1 MIKLRTILLQS
12 NIYRVTIVG
21 VIIYALIVTLLP
33 KYESVYKGS
42 EVDFLCSIDNYKIEE
57 DKMKLELVCK
67 EKLVGSYYFKND
79 EYKFFKKKVN
89 IGSSVIVKGKLVSPK
104 NNTVP
109 YLFNY
114 KKYLYNKRVYYT
126 LKIDNIKILNENSN
140 PFIKLKNRVIK
151 HVNSYKDS
159 TYLYAFILGKTELI
173 SDEVLTSYRE
183 NGISHLFALS
193 GLHVS
198 IFSSILLFILKK
210 LRFKE
215 ILNYVL
221 IFIFLLLFS
230 FITGFS
236 PSILRATLL
245 LFLLS
250 INKVFYLNIRT
261 LDILYLV
268 FIILVIINPFIIYN
282 LSFILSFTAAFFL
295 IFSSDLLKGKN
306 YFVSL
311 FKVSLLSYFAS
322 LPLSIYYFGYTN
334 LLGTILNLVFVPLV
348 SFVVFPL
355 TLLTFIISKFY
366 SILNITTNLL
376 ESLSLLFNK
385 FKIIIYFPSINL
397 IFVFIYL
404 SILMLYIKFKKKI
417 CLYLIIV
424 LLIFFKIRPYMD
436 NNTYIYYIDVGQ
448 GDSILVVTPHLNKTI
463 LIDTGGIVSF
473 NENYKSNIV
482 KNKTIPFFRRIGI
495 NKVDYL
501 FLTHGDYDHAGEAN
515 ELLSNFCV
523 KKVFINKGNIN
534 NIEKKIN
541 NKEVLRL
548 KNFVIDNIKVNS
560 LNNNVFNNENDDSTI
575 LLFNIYDYK
584 FLFMGDASIKTEE
597 YLLNNYILP
606 NVDILKVGHHGSYTS
621 TSTDFINVIKPKYSV
636 ISVGENN
643 MYKHPNKNVLDIL
656 DNTKLF
662 RTDVDGTIEVKISKK
677 GYKIKTYV
685 P

>member
-42 EVDFLCSIDNYKIEE
+42 EEDFLCSIDNYKIEE
-57 DKMKLELVCK
+57 DKMNLELVCK

-79 EYKFFKKKVN
+79 EYNFFKEKVN

-126 LKIDNIKILNENSN
+126 LKIDNIKILKENSN

-198 IFSSILLFILKK
+198 IFSSILLFMLKK

-245 LFLLS
+245 FFLLS

-385 FKIIIYFPSINL
+385 FKIIIYFPRINL

-495 NKVDYL
+495 NRVDYL

-643 MYKHPNKNVLDIL
+643 MYKHPNKSVLDIL

-677 GYKIKTYV
+677 GYKVRTYV

>member
-42 EVDFLCSIDNYKIEE
+42 EEDFLCSIDNYKIEE

-79 EYKFFKKKVN
+79 EYKFFKEKVN

-126 LKIDNIKILNENSN
+126 LKIDNIKILKENSN

-245 LFLLS
+245 FFLLG

-385 FKIIIYFPSINL
+385 FKIIIYFPRINL

-541 NKEVLRL
+541 NKEVLML

-643 MYKHPNKNVLDIL
+643 MYKHPNKSVLDIL
-656 DNTKLF
+656 DNTKLL

>member
-42 EVDFLCSIDNYKIEE
+42 EEDFLCSIDNYKIEE
-57 DKMKLELVCK
+57 DKMNLELACK

-79 EYKFFKKKVN
+79 EYKFFKEKVN

-126 LKIDNIKILNENSN
+126 LKIDSIKILNENSN

-245 LFLLS
+245 FFLLG

-385 FKIIIYFPSINL
+385 FKIIIYFPRINL

-495 NKVDYL
+495 NRVDYL

-643 MYKHPNKNVLDIL
+643 MYKHPNKSVLDIL

-662 RTDVDGTIEVKISKK
+662 RTDVDGTIEVKISKRR
-677 GYKIKTYV
+677 YKIKTYV

>member
-42 EVDFLCSIDNYKIEE
+42 EEDFLCSIDNYKIEE

-79 EYKFFKKKVN
+79 EYKFFKEKVN
-89 IGSSVIVKGKLVSPK
+89 IGNMVIVKGKLVSLK

-126 LKIDNIKILNENSN
+126 LKIDSIKILNINNN

-215 ILNYVL
+215 ILNYVI

-236 PSILRATLL
+236 PSISRATLL
-245 LFLLS
+245 FFLLG

-295 IFSSDLLKGKN
+295 IFSSDLLKGGN

-355 TLLTFIISKFY
+355 TFLTFIISKFY

-385 FKIIIYFPSINL
+385 FKIIIYFPRMNL

-436 NNTYIYYIDVGQ
+436 SNTYIYYIDVGQ
-448 GDSILVVTPHLNKTI
+448 GDSILVLTPHLNKII

-643 MYKHPNKNVLDIL
+643 MYKHPNKSVLDIL

>member
-42 EVDFLCSIDNYKIEE
+42 EEDFLCSIDNYKIEE
-57 DKMKLELVCK
+57 DKMKLELICK
-67 EKLVGSYYFKND
+67 EKLVGSYYFKDD
-79 EYKFFKKKVN
+79 EYKFFKEKVN
-89 IGSSVIVKGKLVSPK
+89 IGSSVSIKGKLVSPK

-126 LKIDNIKILNENSN
+126 LKIDNIKILKENSN

-245 LFLLS
+245 FFLLG

-385 FKIIIYFPSINL
+385 FKIIIYFPRINL

-463 LIDTGGIVSF
+463 LIDTGGMVSF
-473 NENYKSNIV
+473 NKNYKSNIV

-541 NKEVLRL
+541 NKEVLTL

-560 LNNNVFNNENDDSTI
+560 LNNNVFNNENDDSTV

-643 MYKHPNKNVLDIL
+643 MYKHPNKSVLDIL

>member
-33 KYESVYKGS
+33 KYESVYKGN
-42 EVDFLCSIDNYKIEE
+42 EEDFLCSIDNYKIEE
-57 DKMKLELVCK
+57 DKLNLELVCK

-79 EYKFFKKKVN
+79 EYKFFKEKVN
-89 IGSSVIVKGKLVSPK
+89 IGNRVIVKGKLVSPK

-114 KKYLYNKRVYYT
+114 KRYVYNKRVYYT
-126 LKIDNIKILNENSN
+126 LKIDNIKILKENSN

-245 LFLLS
+245 FFLLG

-295 IFSSDLLKGKN
+295 IFSSDLLKGGN

-385 FKIIIYFPSINL
+385 FKIIIYFPRMNL

-424 LLIFFKIRPYMD
+424 LLIFFKIRRYMD

-448 GDSILVVTPHLNKTI
+448 GDSILVMTPHLNKTI

-515 ELLSNFCV
+515 ELLNNFCV

-541 NKEVLRL
+541 NKEVLTL

-643 MYKHPNKNVLDIL
+643 MYKHPNKSVLDIL

>member
-42 EVDFLCSIDNYKIEE
+42 EEDFLCSIDNYKIEE

-79 EYKFFKKKVN
+79 EYNFFKEKVN
-89 IGSSVIVKGKLVSPK
+89 IGNSVIVKGKLVSPK

-114 KKYLYNKRVYYT
+114 KNYLYNKRVYYT
-126 LKIDNIKILNENSN
+126 LKIDSIKILNENSN

-215 ILNYVL
+215 ILNYVI

-245 LFLLS
+245 FFLLG

-385 FKIIIYFPSINL
+385 FKIIIYFPRINL

-424 LLIFFKIRPYMD
+424 LLIFFKIRRYMD

-473 NENYKSNIV
+473 NKNYKSNIV

-541 NKEVLRL
+541 NKEVLTL

-643 MYKHPNKNVLDIL
+643 MYKHPNKSVLDIL

-677 GYKIKTYV
+677 GYKVKTYV

>member
-42 EVDFLCSIDNYKIEE
+42 EEDFLCSIDNYKIEE

-79 EYKFFKKKVN
+79 EYKFFKEKVN

-126 LKIDNIKILNENSN
+126 LKIDSIKILNENSN

-215 ILNYVL
+215 ILNYIL

-245 LFLLS
+245 FFLLG

-385 FKIIIYFPSINL
+385 FKIIIYFPRINL

-448 GDSILVVTPHLNKTI
+448 GDSILVVTPHLKKTI

-501 FLTHGDYDHAGEAN
+501 FLTHGDYDHAGEAS

-541 NKEVLRL
+541 NKEVLTL

-643 MYKHPNKNVLDIL
+643 MYKHPNKSVLDIL

-677 GYKIKTYV
+677 RYKIKTYV

>member
-42 EVDFLCSIDNYKIEE
+42 EEDFLCSIDNYKIEE
-57 DKMKLELVCK
+57 DKMNLELACK

-245 LFLLS
+245 FFLLS

-385 FKIIIYFPSINL
+385 FKIIIYFPRINL

-541 NKEVLRL
+541 NKEVLTL

-643 MYKHPNKNVLDIL
+643 MYKHPNKSVLDIL

-677 GYKIKTYV
+677 RYKIKTYV

>member
-140 PFIKLKNRVIK
+140 PFIKLKNRVII

-245 LFLLS
+245 FFLLS

-584 FLFMGDASIKTEE
+584 F
-597 YLLNNYILP
+597 
-606 NVDILKVGHHGSYTS
+606 
-621 TSTDFINVIKPKYSV
+621 FIY
-636 ISVGENN
+636 G
-643 MYKHPNKNVLDIL
+643 
-656 DNTKLF
+656 
-662 RTDVDGTIEVKISKK
+662 RC
-677 GYKIKTYV
+677 
-685 P
+685 

>member
-42 EVDFLCSIDNYKIEE
+42 EEDFLCSIDNYKIEE
-57 DKMKLELVCK
+57 NKMNLELVCK

-79 EYKFFKKKVN
+79 EYKFFKEKVN

-126 LKIDNIKILNENSN
+126 LKIDNIKILKENSN

-245 LFLLS
+245 FFLLG

-385 FKIIIYFPSINL
+385 FKIIIYFPRINL

-448 GDSILVVTPHLNKTI
+448 GDSILVVTQHLNKTI

-643 MYKHPNKNVLDIL
+643 MYKHPNKSVLDIL

-677 GYKIKTYV
+677 RYKIKTYV

>member
-42 EVDFLCSIDNYKIEE
+42 EEDFLCSIDNYKIEE

-67 EKLVGSYYFKND
+67 EKLVGSYYFEND
-79 EYKFFKKKVN
+79 EYKFFKEKVN
-89 IGSSVIVKGKLVSPK
+89 IGSSVSIKGKLVSPK

-126 LKIDNIKILNENSN
+126 LKIDSIKILNENSN
-140 PFIKLKNRVIK
+140 SFIKLKNRVIK

-215 ILNYVL
+215 ILNYVI

-245 LFLLS
+245 FFLLG
-250 INKVFYLNIRT
+250 INKMFYLNIRT

-348 SFVVFPL
+348 SFVAFPL

-385 FKIIIYFPSINL
+385 FKIIIYFPRINL

-404 SILMLYIKFKKKI
+404 NILMLYIKFKKKI

-473 NENYKSNIV
+473 NENYKSNYV

-541 NKEVLRL
+541 NKEVLML

-560 LNNNVFNNENDDSTI
+560 LNNNVFNNENDNSTV

-643 MYKHPNKNVLDIL
+643 MYKHPNKSVLDIL

-677 GYKIKTYV
+677 GYKVKTYV

>member
-42 EVDFLCSIDNYKIEE
+42 EEDFLCSIDNYKIEE

-67 EKLVGSYYFKND
+67 EKLVGSYYFEND
-79 EYKFFKKKVN
+79 EYKFFKEKVN
-89 IGSSVIVKGKLVSPK
+89 IGSSVRVKGKLVSPK

-126 LKIDNIKILNENSN
+126 LKIDSIKILNINSN

-245 LFLLS
+245 FFLLGV
-250 INKVFYLNIRT
+250 NKVFYLNIRT

-385 FKIIIYFPSINL
+385 FKIIIYFPRINL

-473 NENYKSNIV
+473 NKNYKSNIV

-515 ELLSNFCV
+515 ELLNNFCV

-541 NKEVLRL
+541 NKEVLTL

-643 MYKHPNKNVLDIL
+643 MYKHPNKSVLDIL

-677 GYKIKTYV
+677 GYKVKTYV

>member
-42 EVDFLCSIDNYKIEE
+42 EEDFLCSIDNYKIEE

-89 IGSSVIVKGKLVSPK
+89 IGNRVIVKGKLVSPK

-126 LKIDNIKILNENSN
+126 LKIDSIKILNENSN

-245 LFLLS
+245 FFLLS

-385 FKIIIYFPSINL
+385 FKIIIYFPRINL

-448 GDSILVVTPHLNKTI
+448 GDSILVVTPHLKKTI

-501 FLTHGDYDHAGEAN
+501 FLTHGDYDHAGEAS

-541 NKEVLRL
+541 NKEVLTL

-643 MYKHPNKNVLDIL
+643 MYKHPNKSVLDIL

-662 RTDVDGTIEVKISKK
+662 RTDMDGTIEVKISKK

>member
-42 EVDFLCSIDNYKIEE
+42 EEDFLCSIDNYKIEE

-126 LKIDNIKILNENSN
+126 LKIDSIKILNENSN

-159 TYLYAFILGKTELI
+159 TYLYAFILGKAELI

-245 LFLLS
+245 FFLLS

-385 FKIIIYFPSINL
+385 FKIIIYFPRINL

-448 GDSILVVTPHLNKTI
+448 GDSILVVTPHLKKTI

-501 FLTHGDYDHAGEAN
+501 FLTHGDYDHAGEAS

-541 NKEVLRL
+541 NKEVLTL

-643 MYKHPNKNVLDIL
+643 MYKHPNKSVLDIL

-677 GYKIKTYV
+677 RYKIKTYV

>member
-42 EVDFLCSIDNYKIEE
+42 EEDFLCSIDNYKIEE

-67 EKLVGSYYFKND
+67 EKLVGSYYFKDD

-89 IGSSVIVKGKLVSPK
+89 IGSSVSIKGKLVSPK

-126 LKIDNIKILNENSN
+126 LKIDSIKILNENSN

-245 LFLLS
+245 FFLLG

-355 TLLTFIISKFY
+355 TLITFIISKFY

-448 GDSILVVTPHLNKTI
+448 GDSILVVTPHLNKII

-560 LNNNVFNNENDDSTI
+560 LNNNVFNNENDNSTV

-643 MYKHPNKNVLDIL
+643 MYKHPNKSVLDIL

>member
-42 EVDFLCSIDNYKIEE
+42 EEDFLCSIDNYKIEE
-57 DKMKLELVCK
+57 NKMKLDLVCK

-245 LFLLS
+245 FFLLS

-584 FLFMGDASIKTEE
+584 F
-597 YLLNNYILP
+597 
-606 NVDILKVGHHGSYTS
+606 
-621 TSTDFINVIKPKYSV
+621 FIY
-636 ISVGENN
+636 G
-643 MYKHPNKNVLDIL
+643 
-656 DNTKLF
+656 
-662 RTDVDGTIEVKISKK
+662 RC
-677 GYKIKTYV
+677 
-685 P
+685 

>member
-42 EVDFLCSIDNYKIEE
+42 EEDFLCSIDNYKIEE
-57 DKMKLELVCK
+57 DKMNLELACK

-126 LKIDNIKILNENSN
+126 LKIDSIKILNENSN

-236 PSILRATLL
+236 PSILRAILL
-245 LFLLS
+245 FFLLS

-348 SFVVFPL
+348 SFVAFPL

-385 FKIIIYFPSINL
+385 FKIIIYFPRINL

-643 MYKHPNKNVLDIL
+643 MYKHPNKSVLDIL

>member
-42 EVDFLCSIDNYKIEE
+42 EEDFLCSIDNYKIEE
-57 DKMKLELVCK
+57 DKMNLELVCK
-67 EKLVGSYYFKND
+67 EKLVSSYFFKND
-79 EYKFFKKKVN
+79 EYKFFKEKVN

-126 LKIDNIKILNENSN
+126 LKIDNIKILKENSN

-245 LFLLS
+245 FFLLG

-261 LDILYLV
+261 LDILYLI

-322 LPLSIYYFGYTN
+322 LPLSIYYFRYTN

-385 FKIIIYFPSINL
+385 FKIIIYFPRINL

-541 NKEVLRL
+541 NKEVLML

-560 LNNNVFNNENDDSTI
+560 LNNNVFNNENDNSTV

-643 MYKHPNKNVLDIL
+643 IYKHPNKSVLDIL

>member
-42 EVDFLCSIDNYKIEE
+42 EEDFLCSIDNYKIEE

-67 EKLVGSYYFKND
+67 EKLVGSYYFEND
-79 EYKFFKKKVN
+79 EYKFFKEKVN
-89 IGSSVIVKGKLVSPK
+89 IGSSVRVKGKLASPK

-126 LKIDNIKILNENSN
+126 LKIDNIKILKENSN

-245 LFLLS
+245 FFLLS

-385 FKIIIYFPSINL
+385 FKIIIYFPRINL

-436 NNTYIYYIDVGQ
+436 SNTYIYYIDVGQ
-448 GDSILVVTPHLNKTI
+448 GDSILVLTPHLNKII

-643 MYKHPNKNVLDIL
+643 MYKHPNKSVLDIL

>member
-42 EVDFLCSIDNYKIEE
+42 EEDFLCSIDNYKIEE

-79 EYKFFKKKVN
+79 EYNFFKEKVN

-126 LKIDNIKILNENSN
+126 LKIDSIKILNENSN

-215 ILNYVL
+215 ILNYVI

-245 LFLLS
+245 FFLLG

-355 TLLTFIISKFY
+355 TFLTFIISKFY

-385 FKIIIYFPSINL
+385 FKIIIYFPRMNL

-424 LLIFFKIRPYMD
+424 LLIFFKIRRYMD

-448 GDSILVVTPHLNKTI
+448 GDSILVMTPHLNKTI

-515 ELLSNFCV
+515 ELLNNFCV

-541 NKEVLRL
+541 NKEVLTL

-643 MYKHPNKNVLDIL
+643 MYKHPNKSVLDIL

>member
-42 EVDFLCSIDNYKIEE
+42 EEDFLCSIDNYKIEE

-79 EYKFFKKKVN
+79 EYKFFKEKVN

-126 LKIDNIKILNENSN
+126 LKIDNIKILKENSN

-245 LFLLS
+245 FFLLGV
-250 INKVFYLNIRT
+250 NKVFYLNIRT

-282 LSFILSFTAAFFL
+282 LSFILSFTVAFFL

-376 ESLSLLFNK
+376 EGLSLLFNK
-385 FKIIIYFPSINL
+385 FKIIIYFPKIYL

-436 NNTYIYYIDVGQ
+436 SNTYIYYIDVGQ
-448 GDSILVVTPHLNKTI
+448 GDSILVLTPHLNKII

-643 MYKHPNKNVLDIL
+643 MYKHPNKSVLDIL

>member
-42 EVDFLCSIDNYKIEE
+42 EEDFLCSIDNYKIEE
-57 DKMKLELVCK
+57 DKVKLELVCK

-79 EYKFFKKKVN
+79 EYKFFKEKVN

-126 LKIDNIKILNENSN
+126 LKINSIKILNENSN

-245 LFLLS
+245 FFLLS

-385 FKIIIYFPSINL
+385 FKIIIYFPRINL

-643 MYKHPNKNVLDIL
+643 MYKHPNKSVLDIL

>member
-42 EVDFLCSIDNYKIEE
+42 EEDFLCSIDNYKIEE

-126 LKIDNIKILNENSN
+126 LKIDSIKILNENSN

-245 LFLLS
+245 FFLLS

-385 FKIIIYFPSINL
+385 FKIIIYFPRINL

-448 GDSILVVTPHLNKTI
+448 GDSILVVTPHLKKTI

-501 FLTHGDYDHAGEAN
+501 FLTHGDYDHAGEAS

-541 NKEVLRL
+541 NKEVLTL

-584 FLFMGDASIKTEE
+584 FLFMGDDSIKTEE

-643 MYKHPNKNVLDIL
+643 MYKHPNKSVLDIL

-677 GYKIKTYV
+677 RYKIKTYV

>member
-42 EVDFLCSIDNYKIEE
+42 EEDFLCSIDNYKIEE

-79 EYKFFKKKVN
+79 EYKFFKEKVN

-126 LKIDNIKILNENSN
+126 LKIDNIKILKENSN

-245 LFLLS
+245 FFLLG

-306 YFVSL
+306 YFISL

-322 LPLSIYYFGYTN
+322 LPLSIYYFEYTN

-385 FKIIIYFPSINL
+385 FKIIIYFPRINL

-473 NENYKSNIV
+473 NENYKSNII

-643 MYKHPNKNVLDIL
+643 MYKHPNKSVLDIL

>member
-140 PFIKLKNRVIK
+140 PFIKLKNRVII

-245 LFLLS
+245 FFLLS

-385 FKIIIYFPSINL
+385 FKIIIYFPRINL

-643 MYKHPNKNVLDIL
+643 MYKHPNKSVLDIL

>member
-42 EVDFLCSIDNYKIEE
+42 EEDFLCSIDNYKIEE

-126 LKIDNIKILNENSN
+126 LKIDSIKILNENSN

-245 LFLLS
+245 FFLLS

-282 LSFILSFTAAFFL
+282 LNFILSFTAAFFL

-385 FKIIIYFPSINL
+385 FKIIIYFPRINL

-436 NNTYIYYIDVGQ
+436 NNTYIYYLDVGQ

-501 FLTHGDYDHAGEAN
+501 FLTHGDYDNAGEAN

-643 MYKHPNKNVLDIL
+643 MYKHPNKSVLDIL

>member
-42 EVDFLCSIDNYKIEE
+42 EEDFLCSIDNYKIEE
-57 DKMKLELVCK
+57 DKMNLELVCK

-79 EYKFFKKKVN
+79 EYKFFKEKVN

-126 LKIDNIKILNENSN
+126 LKIDNIKILKENSN

-151 HVNSYKDS
+151 HVNSYKES

-245 LFLLS
+245 FFLLS

-385 FKIIIYFPSINL
+385 FKIIIYFPRINL

-436 NNTYIYYIDVGQ
+436 NNTYIYYLDVGQ
-448 GDSILVVTPHLNKTI
+448 GDSILVVTQHLNKTI

-643 MYKHPNKNVLDIL
+643 MYKHPNKSVLDIL

-677 GYKIKTYV
+677 RYKIKTYV

>member
-42 EVDFLCSIDNYKIEE
+42 EEDFLCSIDNYKIEE

-89 IGSSVIVKGKLVSPK
+89 IGNRVIVKGKLVSPK

-126 LKIDNIKILNENSN
+126 LKIDSIKILNENSN

-245 LFLLS
+245 FFLLS

-385 FKIIIYFPSINL
+385 FKIIIYFPRINL

-436 NNTYIYYIDVGQ
+436 NNTYIYYLDVGQ

-643 MYKHPNKNVLDIL
+643 MYKHPNKSVLDIL

-677 GYKIKTYV
+677 RYKIKTYV

>member
-42 EVDFLCSIDNYKIEE
+42 EEDFLCSIDNYKIEE

-79 EYKFFKKKVN
+79 EYNFFKEKVN
-89 IGSSVIVKGKLVSPK
+89 IGSSAIVKGKLVSPK

-126 LKIDNIKILNENSN
+126 LKIDSIKILKENSN

-245 LFLLS
+245 FFLLG

-306 YFVSL
+306 YFISL

-376 ESLSLLFNK
+376 EGLSLLFNK
-385 FKIIIYFPSINL
+385 FKIIIYFPKIYL

-473 NENYKSNIV
+473 NKNYKSNIV

-541 NKEVLRL
+541 NKEVLML

-643 MYKHPNKNVLDIL
+643 MYKHPNKSVLDIL
-656 DNTKLF
+656 DNTKLL

>member
-42 EVDFLCSIDNYKIEE
+42 EEDFLCSIDNYKIEE

-89 IGSSVIVKGKLVSPK
+89 IGNRVIVKGKLVSPK

-126 LKIDNIKILNENSN
+126 LKIDSIKILNENSN

-245 LFLLS
+245 FFLLS

-385 FKIIIYFPSINL
+385 FKIIIYFPRINL

-482 KNKTIPFFRRIGI
+482 KNKTIPLFRRIGI

-560 LNNNVFNNENDDSTI
+560 LNNNVFNNENDNSTI

-643 MYKHPNKNVLDIL
+643 MYKHPNKSVLDIL

-677 GYKIKTYV
+677 GYKVKTYV

>member
-42 EVDFLCSIDNYKIEE
+42 EEDFLCSIDNYKIEE

-79 EYKFFKKKVN
+79 EYKFFKEKVN

-126 LKIDNIKILNENSN
+126 LKIDNIKILKENSN
-140 PFIKLKNRVIK
+140 TFIKLKNRVIK

-245 LFLLS
+245 FFLLG

-385 FKIIIYFPSINL
+385 FKIIIYFPRINL

-643 MYKHPNKNVLDIL
+643 MYKHPNKSVLDIL

>member
-42 EVDFLCSIDNYKIEE
+42 EEDFLCSIDNYKIEE

-67 EKLVGSYYFKND
+67 EKLVGSYYFEND
-79 EYKFFKKKVN
+79 EYKFFKEKVN
-89 IGSSVIVKGKLVSPK
+89 IGSSVRVKGKLVSPK

-126 LKIDNIKILNENSN
+126 LKIDSIKILNINSN

-245 LFLLS
+245 FFLLGV
-250 INKVFYLNIRT
+250 NKVFYLNIRT

-306 YFVSL
+306 YFISL

-463 LIDTGGIVSF
+463 LIDTGGMVSF
-473 NENYKSNIV
+473 NKNYKSNIV

-541 NKEVLRL
+541 NKEVLML

-560 LNNNVFNNENDDSTI
+560 LNNNVFNNENDNSTV

-643 MYKHPNKNVLDIL
+643 MYKHPNKSVLDIL

>member
-12 NIYRVTIVG
+12 NIYRVT
-21 VIIYALIVTLLP
+21 IIYALIVTLLP

-42 EVDFLCSIDNYKIEE
+42 EEDFLCSIDNYKIEE
-57 DKMKLELVCK
+57 DKMNLELVCK
-67 EKLVGSYYFKND
+67 EKLVSSYYFKND
-79 EYKFFKKKVN
+79 EYKFFKEKVN

-126 LKIDNIKILNENSN
+126 LKIDNIKILKENSN

-245 LFLLS
+245 FFLLS

-385 FKIIIYFPSINL
+385 FKIIIYFPRINL

-436 NNTYIYYIDVGQ
+436 NNTYIYYLDVGQ
-448 GDSILVVTPHLNKTI
+448 GDSILVVTQHLNKTI

-643 MYKHPNKNVLDIL
+643 MYKHPNKSVLDIL

-677 GYKIKTYV
+677 RYKIKTYV

>member
-12 NIYRVTIVG
+12 NIYRVAIVG

-42 EVDFLCSIDNYKIEE
+42 EEDFLCSIDNYKIEE

-79 EYKFFKKKVN
+79 EYRFFKEKVN

-245 LFLLS
+245 FFLLG

-348 SFVVFPL
+348 SFVAFPL

-385 FKIIIYFPSINL
+385 FKIIIYFPRINL

-404 SILMLYIKFKKKI
+404 NILMLYIKFKKKI

-541 NKEVLRL
+541 NKEVLTL
-548 KNFVIDNIKVNS
+548 KKFVIDNIKVNS

-643 MYKHPNKNVLDIL
+643 MYKHPNKSVLDIL

>member
-42 EVDFLCSIDNYKIEE
+42 EEDFLCSIDNYKIEE

-67 EKLVGSYYFKND
+67 EKLVGSYYFKDD
-79 EYKFFKKKVN
+79 EYKFFKEKVN
-89 IGSSVIVKGKLVSPK
+89 IGNSVIVKGKLVSPK

-109 YLFNY
+109 NLFNY

-126 LKIDNIKILNENSN
+126 LKIDSIKILNENSN

-215 ILNYVL
+215 ILNYVI

-245 LFLLS
+245 LFLLG

-436 NNTYIYYIDVGQ
+436 DNTYIYYIDVGQ
-448 GDSILVVTPHLNKTI
+448 GDSILVVTPHINKTI

-541 NKEVLRL
+541 NKEVLML

-643 MYKHPNKNVLDIL
+643 MYKHPNKSVLDIL

>member
-42 EVDFLCSIDNYKIEE
+42 EEDFLCSIDNYKIEE

-79 EYKFFKKKVN
+79 EYKFFKEKVN

-126 LKIDNIKILNENSN
+126 LKIDSIKILNENSN

-215 ILNYVL
+215 ILNYVI

-245 LFLLS
+245 FFLLG

-322 LPLSIYYFGYTN
+322 LPLSICYFGYTN

-385 FKIIIYFPSINL
+385 FKIIIYFPRINL

-448 GDSILVVTPHLNKTI
+448 GDSILVVTPHLKKTI

-515 ELLSNFCV
+515 VLLSNFCV

-541 NKEVLRL
+541 NKEVLTL

-643 MYKHPNKNVLDIL
+643 MYKHPNKSVLDIL

>member
-33 KYESVYKGS
+33 KYESIYKGN
-42 EVDFLCSIDNYKIEE
+42 EEDFLCSIDNYKIEE

-79 EYKFFKKKVN
+79 EYKFFKEKVN

-126 LKIDNIKILNENSN
+126 LKIDSIKILNENSN

-173 SDEVLTSYRE
+173 GDEVLTSYRE

-245 LFLLS
+245 FFLLG

-385 FKIIIYFPSINL
+385 FKIIIYFPRINL

-473 NENYKSNIV
+473 NKNYKSNIV

-643 MYKHPNKNVLDIL
+643 MYKHPNKSVLDIL
-656 DNTKLF
+656 DNTKLL
-662 RTDVDGTIEVKISKK
+662 RTDVDRTIEVKISKK

>member
-42 EVDFLCSIDNYKIEE
+42 EEDFLCSIDNYKIEE
-57 DKMKLELVCK
+57 DKMKLELICK

-79 EYKFFKKKVN
+79 EYKFFKEKVN

-126 LKIDNIKILNENSN
+126 LKIDSIKILNENSN

-173 SDEVLTSYRE
+173 SDKVLTSYRE

-215 ILNYVL
+215 ILNYVI

-245 LFLLS
+245 FFLLG

-334 LLGTILNLVFVPLV
+334 LLGVILNLVFVPLV

-385 FKIIIYFPSINL
+385 FKIIIYFPRINL

-473 NENYKSNIV
+473 NKNYKSNIV

-541 NKEVLRL
+541 NKEVLTL

-560 LNNNVFNNENDDSTI
+560 LNNNVFNNENDDSTV

-643 MYKHPNKNVLDIL
+643 MYKHPNKSVLDIL

-677 GYKIKTYV
+677 GYKVKTYV

>member
-42 EVDFLCSIDNYKIEE
+42 EEDFLCSIDNYKIEE

-67 EKLVGSYYFKND
+67 EKLVGSYYFKDD
-79 EYKFFKKKVN
+79 EYKFFKEKVN
-89 IGSSVIVKGKLVSPK
+89 IGSSVSIKGKLVSPK

-126 LKIDNIKILNENSN
+126 LKIDNIKILKENSN
-140 PFIKLKNRVIK
+140 PFIKLKNKVIK

-159 TYLYAFILGKTELI
+159 TYLYAFILGKTELV

-245 LFLLS
+245 FFLLG

-355 TLLTFIISKFY
+355 TLFTFIISKFY

-385 FKIIIYFPSINL
+385 FKIIIYFPRINL

-436 NNTYIYYIDVGQ
+436 NNTYIYYMDVGQ

-463 LIDTGGIVSF
+463 LIDTGGMVSF
-473 NENYKSNIV
+473 NKNYKSNIV

-515 ELLSNFCV
+515 VLLSNFCV
-523 KKVFINKGNIN
+523 KKVIINKGNIN

-560 LNNNVFNNENDDSTI
+560 LNNNVFNNENDNSTV

-643 MYKHPNKNVLDIL
+643 MYKHPNKSVLDIL

-662 RTDVDGTIEVKISKK
+662 RTDADGTIEVKISKK
-677 GYKIKTYV
+677 GYKVKTYV